1 MDGGLASDSAVAREW
16 DGNARRWAD
25 QVRGGRD
32 VYREYFNNPAF
43 LRFIGDL
50 AGKVV
55 LDAGCG
61 EGYNTRILARA
72 GAQMTGADISGTMIA
87 LAQEEERR
95 EPLGIRYE
103 AASFTDLSPFE
114 GNSFDAVV
122 SFMALM
128 DGADLAAALR
138 EIRRVLRPGGDL
150 IFSVLHPCFITRD
163 LGWIHDGAGRS
174 VALRVSGYFD
184 TSPYIDHWH
193 FKGAIGVPDF
203 SVPRFPRMLSEYVN
217 AVTKSGLLLRGVEEP
232 CPTAEACE
240 QHPWLARW
248 REHAALFLYIRAS
261 KDSA

>member
-1 MDGGLASDSAVAREW
+1 MDDGLASDSAVAREW
-16 DGNARRWAD
+16 NGNARTWTD

-43 LRFIGDL
+43 LPFIGDL
-50 AGKVV
+50 VGKVV

-61 EGYNTRILARA
+61 EGYNTRILARS
-72 GAQMTGADISGTMIA
+72 GAQMTGVDISGRMIA

-114 GNSFDAVV
+114 ANSFDAVV

-128 DGADLAAALR
+128 DGADLAAAIR
-138 EIRRVLRPGGDL
+138 EIYRVLRPGGEL
-150 IFSVLHPCFITRD
+150 MFSVLHPCFITRD
-163 LGWIHDGAGRS
+163 VGWIRDEAGRR
-174 VALRVSGYFD
+174 VAIRVGSYFD
-184 TSPYIDHWH
+184 TAPYIDHWH
-193 FKGAIGVPDF
+193 FQGAIGVPDF

-217 AVTKSGLLLRGVEEP
+217 TVTKSGLLLREIEEP
-232 CPTAEACE
+232 RPTAEACE

-248 REHAALFLYIRAS
+248 REHAALFLYLRAS
-261 KDSA
+261 KDRA